1 MSDAVLE
8 TCLLVSRLIRA
19 EARRN
24 RPAGLTL
31 SEFRAL
37 AYLEAYSGA
46 TLTELAEYVGLRL
59 PTASKLVEALRKG
72 GNLTRRE
79 DPADRRRTL
88 LALTPKGKSRVDEA
102 MRVVRAHLRERLSGL
117 SPDEQDLVRRAMA
130 LLEPLVAPARAPL
143 AEEPADVR

>member
-46 TLTELAEYVGLRL
+46 TLTELAEYVGLQL

>member
-37 AYLEAYSGA
+37 AYLEACSGA

>member
-46 TLTELAEYVGLRL
+46 TLTELAEYVGLQL

-102 MRVVRAHLRERLSGL
+102 MRVVRAHLRDRLSGL
-117 SPDEQDLVRRAMA
+117 SAEDQDLVRRAMA
-130 LLEPLVAPARAPL
+130 ILEPLVAPAHAVQ
-143 AEEPADVR
+143 AEETADVG